1 MQNIAILLLDVAV
14 WQKVE
19 KMFKENV
26 CFDERDTFQVHFEAI
41 SNTGC
46 LIVKL
51 FKINDRGICR
61 KIENIN
67 DIFQET

>member
-1 MQNIAILLLDVAV
+1 MQNIAILLLDVAA

-51 FKINDRGICR
+51 FKIND
-61 KIENIN
+61 
-67 DIFQET
+67 